1 MKNYLILPLI
11 FGMLWACESD
21 SGNDLA
27 TGGETTGQGGSLA
40 RFTIAGDHLY
50 AVHGRSLNVFD
61 ISNNSNAIYLS
72 KHELFTDVETIF
84 TRDTN
89 TIFIGS
95 TSGMFIYDVSNA
107 PSIERL
113 STYQHIVSC
122 DPVVANK
129 DYAYVTLRTEQNNN
143 FCWRGVNQLDIVDIR
158 DLRNPQLVSS
168 FPMVN
173 PRGLG
178 IYGDTLLVCD
188 NGLKV
193 LDVSDPQALKILD
206 VDEDFDAFDLIVY
219 TDLIIA
225 VAEDGLSQY
234 RFQNGKLNL
243 LSEL

>member
-1 MKNYLILPLI
+1 MKKYLVFSLLA
-11 FGMLWACESD
+11 GLLWSCAED
-21 SGNDLA
+21 
-27 TGGETTGQGGSLA
+27 GGDVASAGGAGTGQGGSLA

-50 AVHGRSLNVFD
+50 AVNGSSLNVFD
-61 ISNNSNAIYLS
+61 ISNNSNAVYLS
-72 KHELFTDVETIF
+72 KHELFTTVETIF

-95 TSGMFIYDVSNA
+95 TTGMFIYDVSDA
-107 PSIERL
+107 PSIQRL

-122 DPVVANK
+122 DPVVADM

-158 DLRNPQLVSS
+158 DLTNPKLVSS
-168 FPMVN
+168 FPMVK
-173 PRGLG
+173 PIGLG

-193 LDVSDPQALKILD
+193 LNVADPSAIKILD
-206 VDEDFDAFDLIVY
+206 VDEDFDAFDVIVY
-219 TDLIIA
+219 NDLVIA
-225 VAEDGLSQY
+225 VAPDGLSQY
-234 RFQNGKLNL
+234 RFHKGKLNL